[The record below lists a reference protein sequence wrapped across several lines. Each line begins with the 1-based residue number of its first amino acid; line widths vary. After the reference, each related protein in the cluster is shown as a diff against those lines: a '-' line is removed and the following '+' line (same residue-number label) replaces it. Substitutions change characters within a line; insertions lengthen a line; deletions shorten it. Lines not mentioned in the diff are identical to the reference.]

1 MRVLHVFAP
10 SLKTRFS
17 GEATSWKSIFK
28 LWTDPDV
35 THLALDVEKD
45 RVEPAQEAFNFEY
58 PAVQEQ
64 ISWLSRLLWIFQ
76 LRACLNGWKSEYD
89 LIHFHVL
96 WWGSLLAAHWAKRQG
111 IPTLFES
118 VLLDAD
124 TPGGV
129 IKERFGK
136 LQVSLMKDFTRI
148 IAISS
153 FLKSDY
159 VQNGFEAN
167 RVIVLTKGVDTA
179 MFHPLADP
187 AQVAALRAELN
198 LPVDCP
204 ILLFTGSAIER
215 KGFDVLI
222 RAFIEVCRKFP
233 DCILLIAGPANSHEN
248 PSLDEAFIEEQKRLL
263 SSNGLSD
270 QVKFLG
276 LVRDRQVLAKVFQV
290 ANVFVFP
297 SRMEGLGYVVLEAMA
312 SGLPIVV
319 SDLPVLEEI
328 ITSGENG
335 IKVPIGDVAATADAV
350 SDLLE
355 DEGKR
360 MRLGIAARGDALK
373 RFSFQTWQESLTLVY
388 YQILADRDK
397 SE

>member
-17 GEATSWKSIFK
+17 GEVTSWKSNFK
-28 LWTDPDV
+28 LWADPEV
-35 THLALDVEKD
+35 THLVLDAARN
-45 RVEPAQEAFNFEY
+45 RVEPAREAFDFEF
-58 PAVQEQ
+58 PSRQKLTGTLA
-64 ISWLSRLLWIFQ
+64 RLLWIFQ
-76 LRACLNGWKSEYD
+76 LRGSLKRWKSEYD

-96 WWGSLLAAHWAKRQG
+96 WWGSLLAARWAKRQG

-153 FLKSDY
+153 FLKTDY

-233 DCILLIAGPANSHEN
+233 DCILLIAGPANAHEN
-248 PSLDEAFIEEQKRLL
+248 PSLDEGFIEEQKRLL
-263 SSNGLSD
+263 SNNGLSN

-276 LVRDRQVLAKVFQV
+276 LVRDRQELAKVFQA
-290 ANVFVFP
+290 ANLFVFP
-297 SRMEGLGYVVLEAMA
+297 SRIEGLGYVVLEAMA